1 MGNGFVSTE
10 SEKSAIYPGLRG
22 KRALVTGG
30 SRGIGLAIVDA
41 LVAQGAIVTAASR
54 NIEPDLAPR
63 GSSCEQRHA
72 VNMNV
77 SDRKSVQAGF
87 DRAVEVMGGLDIL
100 VANAGVS
107 TIQGF
112 ADITDEDWDFNMDV
126 NAKGTFV
133 TNQIAANHFLKES
146 TGSIVN
152 VSSFAGKIGLP
163 LLGAYSASKFAVI
176 GWTQALARELGPSNI
191 RVNAVCPGYV
201 DTSMQERE
209 LRWEGDL
216 RGMTVQEVR
225 ADYVSQTPLGRI
237 ETPQEVADTV
247 VFLCSD
253 SARFMTGQSLNVT
266 GGVYIT

>member
-1 MGNGFVSTE
+1 MNGEGEQV
-10 SEKSAIYPGLRG
+10 ARYPGLHG

-30 SRGIGLAIVDA
+30 SRGIGLAIVEA
-41 LVAQGAIVTAASR
+41 LLSQGVIVTAASR
-54 NIEPDLAPR
+54 TIEPDASRKGRP
-63 GSSCEQRHA
+63 EAQRYA
-72 VNMNV
+72 VAMDV
-77 SDRKSVQAGF
+77 SDRNSVQAGF
-87 DRAVEVMGGLDIL
+87 DRAMEAMGGLDIL

-112 ADITDEDWDFNMDV
+112 AETRDEDWDFNMDV
-126 NAKGTFV
+126 NAKGTFI
-133 TNQIAANHFLKES
+133 TNQIAANHFLKER
-146 TGSIVN
+146 TGTIVN

-176 GWTQALARELGPSNI
+176 GWTQALARELGPANI

-209 LRWEGDL
+209 LKWEGDL
-216 RGMTVQEVR
+216 RGMSVEQVR
-225 ADYVSQTPLGRI
+225 ADYISQTPLGRI

-247 VFLCSD
+247 VFLCSG

>member
-1 MGNGFVSTE
+1 MNGQDPQV
-10 SEKSAIYPGLRG
+10 ALYPGLQG

-41 LVAQGAIVTAASR
+41 LAAQGVIVTAASR
-54 NIEPDLAPR
+54 TAGATVTA
-63 GSSCEQRHA
+63 GSQSKAARHA
-72 VNMNV
+72 VDMDV
-77 SDRKSVQAGF
+77 SERNSVQAGF
-87 DRAVEVMGGLDIL
+87 DRAIEAMGGLDIL

-112 ADITDEDWDFNMDV
+112 SDITDEDWDFNMDV
-126 NAKGTFV
+126 NARGTFI
-133 TNQIAANHFLKES
+133 TNQIAARYFLKQKAG
-146 TGSIVN
+146 TIVN

-176 GWTQALARELGPSNI
+176 GWTQALARELGPGNI

-209 LRWEGDL
+209 LKWEGDI
-216 RGMTVQEVR
+216 RGLTVDQVR
-225 ADYVSQTPLGRI
+225 ADYIAQTPLGRI
-237 ETPQEVADTV
+237 ETPREVADTV

-253 SARFMTGQSLNVT
+253 AARFMTGQSLNVT